1 MARRRARRGTR
12 TTRRTRKRVKGKSKL
27 AKVRSYMK
35 QLAKKWKKLNERQK
49 AKYEDK
55 FSEFV
60 KVMME
65 KKFRAKKK
73 KK

>member
-27 AKVRSYMK
+27 AKVRAYMK
-35 QLAKKWKKLNERQK
+35 QLASKWKKLSQKQK
-49 AKYEDK
+49 AKYEGK
-55 FSEFV
+55 FSEYV

-65 KKFRAKKK
+65 KKFKAKKRK
-73 KK
+73 